1 MLGCVG
7 VDCRVQGEEIRF
19 VGFLSSHVCLVRVYQ
34 VECRVQGAE
43 MRYVGFLSNQV
54 CLVRV

>member
-1 MLGCVG
+1 M
-7 VDCRVQGEEIRF
+7 DCRVQGEEIRY
-19 VGFLSSHVCLVRVYQ
+19 VGFLSSQVCLVRVCLVKVYR

-43 MRYVGFLSNQV
+43 MRYVGFLSNRV

>member
-1 MLGCVG
+1 
-7 VDCRVQGEEIRF
+7 VDCRVQGEEIRY
-19 VGFLSSHVCLVRVYQ
+19 VGFLSSQVCLVRVCLVKVYR

-43 MRYVGFLSNQV
+43 MRYVGFLSNRV